1 MLAEASN
8 AGIGSWVNGAAAV
21 GGLAATVLAI
31 FVTRRELDS
40 LKAETERRLNT
51 HEEVHKGIFSK
62 VGGVERGTQTKVD
75 QLRSEFSSEIG
86 DLHEKVNRVD
96 KSVTAIEVETR
107 FQSKTL
113 SAIATKLNISA

>member
-1 MLAEASN
+1 MLADASN
-8 AGIGSWVNGAAAV
+8 AAIGSWVNAGAAVV
-21 GGLAATVLAI
+21 GLGAAVLAI
-31 FVTRRELDS
+31 FVTRREVDS
-40 LKAETERRLNT
+40 HKADTERRLSA
-51 HEEVHKGIFSK
+51 HEEIHKGIFSK

-113 SAIATKLNISA
+113 SAIASKLNISA